1 MRHALES
8 RDTGRGGSG
17 GSRPGEAG
25 IRVRQADGYDI
36 DELVSLETTGL
47 TGAGSRKKPDRER
60 LAKGMSIM
68 CAGGE
73 ERLALVAEKHGHLV
87 GMVLAQLIVSGWE
100 GGIVAL
106 ADSLNVK
113 PGPDAEITSER
124 LLNEVRVWAHQLGAV
139 SSYLVEGPLPGAK
152 LRKL

>member
-1 MRHALES
+1 MRQTAELKDGA
-8 RDTGRGGSG
+8 RSG
-17 GSRPGEAG
+17 THGSRPGEAG

-36 DELVSLETTGL
+36 DELVSLEATGL
-47 TGAGSRKKPDRER
+47 TGAGPRKKPDRER

-73 ERLALVAEKHGHLV
+73 ERLALVAEKQGHLV

-113 PGPDAEITSER
+113 PGPDAETCAAR
-124 LLNEVRVWAHQLGAV
+124 LLNEVRVWAHSLGAV
-139 SSYLVEGPLPGAK
+139 SAYLVEGPLPGAK